1 MIKKILYL
9 TFISILYST
18 NLFSQS
24 PPYYHYTASNGLA
37 SSTVYDIVQD
47 KDGFIWMATL
57 NGLNRFDGQR
67 FITYTINDG
76 LNSNSITSLLV
87 GDKGELYIG
96 NHEKGINV
104 LRNGKIENFRSSY
117 KGTPYSLNYLDEL
130 KESIYGSAPFGGI
143 IEFKKNN
150 NSGDDDSLIFPNK
163 ITPKTFLNRV
173 VKTADNKL
181 IALTTR
187 GLFTYEKGVLSKLN
201 IFGLKK
207 DIFYSA
213 SVYKD
218 STILLGGDGVICRIK
233 NNKVI
238 TSLPVNIVDNSLVY
252 ILFID
257 SNRNI
262 WFSIS
267 NKGFYVIPAGSVE
280 NIDVGKK
287 IGLENTQID
296 KFFEDDEGNMWIATF
311 GKGVYCLSNLYI
323 QNYSEN
329 DGLVNNN
336 VNCILKDNSGKLL
349 LGTINGISILES
361 GVIQQLRYNSGEAIT
376 GYINNFIFSKN
387 YVNVS
392 LTSVE
397 PKSEKVFYKGLNLR
411 IFNRQS
417 FLETSGGLF
426 LFGSVGNNISI
437 QKEFNY
443 KKVLRR
449 FFVFGDSGYL
459 NRINQIVEDSEKN
472 IWIGSN
478 LGLCKL
484 SFQKNNDDIQSW
496 EKTFFF
502 NDAVLSSRIN
512 SIYHQNK
519 NMIWFAASKGIASYN
534 LDSKTVTNYTNIF
547 GHDLSSSTSIAID
560 KKDRIWI
567 GNLKGVYVYDGKSIK
582 HINSQTGLPS
592 NEILSLF
599 YDNQLNKLYIGS
611 RNGFSELDIN
621 LFDNLSYSSPKIR
634 INKLTA
640 GNNIYTNYKNLVFE
654 RSQNNIGIDISAI
667 NFSSPSTI
675 KYRYKLKDS
684 WIDSENHY
692 LNFSSLE
699 YGKYNLQISART
711 QNSDWSKPYYLS
723 FEILPRFTETLW
735 FYLLLFLILFLLHLL
750 LIFWRIKAHK
760 NKIRQELELSERIN
774 ELKHQA
780 LSAMMNPHFIF
791 NSLNS
796 VQYLINNQRNEEA
809 NDYIATMAKLI
820 RKNLETAGNGFILL
834 AEEINRL
841 KLYLDLEKL
850 RFQESFSYEIIKGID
865 VNPNYIM
872 IPNMIIQPFVENTLW
887 HGIINSGVKGL
898 ISISFSF
905 EDVDVDSVISKSLI
919 IKVTDNGIG
928 INNARKNKK
937 EDHISKGIEIIEE
950 RLRLLST
957 KMQLPKPIM
966 FEDLSSRNDNSHGTE
981 VIISLPPPLYKMTIQ
996 NSD

>member
-24 PPYYHYTASNGLA
+24 PPYYHYTPSNGLA
-37 SSTVYDIVQD
+37 SATVYDIVQD

-57 NGLNRFDGQR
+57 NGLNRFDGKR

-76 LNSNSITSLLV
+76 LNSNSITSLLA

-96 NHEKGINV
+96 NHDKGINI
-104 LRNGKIENFRSSY
+104 LRNGKIENFRNNYRGS
-117 KGTPYSLNYLDEL
+117 PFSLNYLLEL

-143 IEFKKNN
+143 IDFKKNN
-150 NSGDDDSLIFPNK
+150 KSGDDDSLIFPNQ

-187 GLFTYEKGVLSKLN
+187 GLFIFENGSLVKLN
-201 IFGLKK
+201 TQGLTEEK
-207 DIFYSA
+207 FYSA
-213 SVYKD
+213 SLDKD
-218 STILLGGDGVICRIK
+218 STILLGGEGIICRIK
-233 NNKVI
+233 NKKMI
-238 TSLPVNIVDNSLVY
+238 ASLPVNIFDNSIVY
-252 ILFID
+252 NLFID
-257 SNRNI
+257 SHRNI

-267 NKGFYVIPAGSVE
+267 GKGFYVIPAGSVE
-280 NIDVGKK
+280 INDVGKK

-311 GKGVYCLSNLYI
+311 GKGVYCLTNLYI

-349 LGTINGISILES
+349 LGTINGIGILEN
-361 GVIQQLRYNSGEAIT
+361 GMIKQLKYNSGEAIT
-376 GYINNFIFSKN
+376 GYINNFLNSQN

-392 LTSVE
+392 LTSDE
-397 PKSEKVFYKGLNLR
+397 PKSELVFYKGSNFRLFR
-411 IFNRQS
+411 RQS

-443 KKVLRR
+443 KHILRW
-449 FFVFGDSGYL
+449 FYVIGDSGYL
-459 NRINQIVEDSEKN
+459 NRINHIVEDSEKN

-478 LGLCKL
+478 SGLCKL
-484 SFQKNNDDIQSW
+484 SFQKNNNDIRSW

-502 NDAVLSSRIN
+502 TDPVLNSRIN
-512 SIYHQNK
+512 SIYQPNK
-519 NMIWFAASKGIASYN
+519 NIIWFAASKGIASYN
-534 LDSKTVTNYTNIF
+534 LLSKTVTNYTNIL

-567 GNLKGVYVYDGKSIK
+567 GTMNGVYVFDGKSIK

-599 YDNQLNKLYIGS
+599 YDNQINKLYIGS
-611 RNGFSELDIN
+611 SNGFSELDIN
-621 LFDNLSYSSPKIR
+621 LFDNHSYSIPKIR
-634 INKLTA
+634 INNFTA
-640 GNNIYTNYKNLVFE
+640 GNTLYTDYKNLVFE
-654 RSQNNIGIDISAI
+654 RNQNNVGIDISAV

-684 WIDSENHY
+684 WIDSEIHY

-735 FYLLLFLILFLLHLL
+735 FYLLMFLILICLHLL
-750 LIFWRIKAHK
+750 LIFWRIKKHK

-796 VQYLINNQRNEEA
+796 VQYLINSNRNEEA
-809 NDYIATMAKLI
+809 NDYIAMMAKLI
-820 RKNLETAGNGFILL
+820 RKNLDTAGNGFILL
-834 AEEINRL
+834 SEEINRL

-850 RFQESFSYEIIKGID
+850 RFQESFSYEIIIGAD
-865 VNPNYIM
+865 VDTSSIM

-887 HGIINSGVKGL
+887 HGIINTGIRGL
-898 ISISFSF
+898 ITISFSF
-905 EDVDVDSVISKSLI
+905 EDVDVDSIICKSLI

-981 VIISLPPPLYKMTIQ
+981 VIISLPQPLYKNTSQ
-996 NSD
+996 E